1 MKLKQWRLS
10 KNKTQDELAKELG
23 ANQGMVQKWE
33 NEVVRP
39 SAEFMVKIM
48 ELTNKE
54 VQPNDFY
61 EQN

>member
-39 SAEFMVKIM
+39 SAEFMLKIM

-61 EQN
+61 EQD